1 MPAALDVDWAEVRR
15 TVESGVTLE
24 ETAER
29 FGIQFRTVQ
38 KRSYRE
44 DWLTTTKLEKMVAE
58 RRESAVSQAVTNTP
72 KSAEIVADSLAK
84 SGEKL
89 RSVALKLSLNA
100 LEKVDVEKMPI
111 KSWSDAATVFG
122 MGAKA
127 AGIDATAG
135 PTVSILFGMDSF
147 GYSDANTGVLE
158 ADVIEDSGEG
168 V

>member
-1 MPAALDVDWAEVRR
+1 MEEVAK
-15 TVESGVTLE
+15 S
-24 ETAER
+24 
-29 FGIQFRTVQ
+29 FGISFETLR
-38 KRSYRE
+38 KRATRKE
-44 DWLTTTKLEKMVAE
+44 W
-58 RRESAVSQAVTNTP
+58 NTP
-72 KSAEIVADSLAK
+72 ARVAKLAQLQKETRQQVALSQGVPNAPNSTEIVANSLAQN
-84 SGEKL
+84 GEKL
-89 RSVALKLSLNA
+89 RTVALRLSLNA

-147 GYSDANTGVLE
+147 GYSDANSSVQE
-158 ADVIEDSGEG
+158 VEVIEDSGEG